1 MPVTSAL
8 LCLEEVSRSFS
19 IRRGPFNRIS
29 LLAVQQATLTIKS
42 GQSLGLVGES
52 GCGKSTIARM
62 VASLLTPS
70 SGRILLNGENL
81 ADDNPRGRQARREQ
95 VQIVFQDPHASL
107 NPRRTIYQAVA
118 EPLIIHRSLPR
129 HTLQIKVGQLLES
142 VGLPARFMYRYP
154 HELSGGQK
162 QRVAIA
168 RAVALEPSLLVLDE
182 PTSALDVSVQA
193 QILEFLRELRSR
205 ENLAYLFISHNL
217 SVVRLMCEQVAVM
230 YLGRI
235 VEEGPTAKVF
245 ANPGHPYTRAL
256 LDAVPLPVAQQPA
269 HKLLTGDVPSPI
281 NIPSGCAFHQ
291 RCPQVELGRC
301 DVQRPALKV
310 LPSSTGTGTLGDT
323 AEVHNEPIGAHR
335 VACFFPLSGSESADK
350 SSH

>member
-1 MPVTSAL
+1 MPVTSPL
-8 LCLEEVSRSFS
+8 LCLEDVSRSFN
-19 IRRGPFNRIS
+19 IRRGPFNTIS
-29 LLAVQQATLTIKS
+29 LLAVQQANLTIKS

-81 ADDNPRGRQARREQ
+81 ADDKPSARQARREQ

-118 EPLIIHRSLPR
+118 EPLIIHRKLPR
-129 HTLQIKVGQLLES
+129 HILQIKVGELLES

-193 QILEFLRELRSR
+193 QILEFLRDLRSR
-205 ENLAYLFISHNL
+205 QNLAYLFISHNL
-217 SVVRLMCEQVAVM
+217 SVVRLMCEQIAVM

-235 VEEGPTAKVF
+235 VEQGPTAKVF
-245 ANPGHPYTRAL
+245 ANPSHPYTRAL

-269 HKLLTGDVPSPI
+269 HKLLIGDVPSPI

-291 RCPQVELGRC
+291 RCPQFELGRC
-301 DVQRPALKV
+301 DVHRPTLQTLTV
-310 LPSSTGTGTLGDT
+310 STSNDTSGDT
-323 AEVHNEPIGAHR
+323 TVLHNDAIGARR
-335 VACFFPLSGSESADK
+335 VACFFPLSGSVSPDR
-350 SSH
+350 SSN